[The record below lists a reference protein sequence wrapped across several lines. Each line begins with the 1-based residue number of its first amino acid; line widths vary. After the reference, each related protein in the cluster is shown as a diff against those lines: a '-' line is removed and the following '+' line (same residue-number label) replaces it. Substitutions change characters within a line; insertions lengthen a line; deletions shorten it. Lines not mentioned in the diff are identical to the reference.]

1 MIIKGYESKKI
12 DTSKFRIILL
22 YGENDAAKFE
32 FESLVKSKIKNYEI
46 YNYEEQEI
54 LNNENLFFENCLSKS
69 FFSEGKLLIINR
81 ASDKIINF
89 INNIDEKKIDDLL
102 IILKSQNLD
111 KKSKL
116 RTIFE
121 KSKSWII
128 LAVYPDTVQSLNK
141 YTQDFLLEKK
151 ISISQSNINLITK
164 KCQGNKLFLKK
175 ELEKIEL
182 YCKNNKS
189 ISETEILKLTNLIE
203 NYSISELVDN
213 CLAKNKRQISNI
225 LNENNF
231 SSEDSVLIIKNFLIK
246 TKRILKLLKIYQKNK
261 NLELTINSAKP
272 PIFWK
277 DKKLVENQILQWNE
291 DQILNLIF
299 YLNQLELLVKQNFEN
314 AVNMINNFIFEK
326 IFFESNN
333 KI

>member
-1 MIIKGYESKKI
+1 MK
-12 DTSKFRIILL
+12 
-22 YGENDAAKFE
+22 
-32 FESLVKSKIKNYEI
+32 
-46 YNYEEQEI
+46 
-54 LNNENLFFENCLSKS
+54 
-69 FFSEGKLLIINR
+69 
-81 ASDKIINF
+81 
-89 INNIDEKKIDDLL
+89 KKIDDLL

-141 YTQDFLLEKK
+141 FTQDFLLEKK